1 MRGTRSRVADA
12 GARRSL
18 VAIAMGVDC
27 VPTPVRSVGSR
38 YSAPGR
44 PKSRGAG
51 LQSGFLSQS
60 SIVCCSAHW
69 NGALNRCILL
79 PSSER
84 EEAMQDRF
92 KFKSAPETLGLFAI
106 VLVMII
112 FGAAIFYEGA
122 SFKQKRTAQFAV
134 SDWNP

>member
-1 MRGTRSRVADA
+1 VLLASFRPLFGQRSRSCADISGSGSERLKPTAYAEAALRA
-12 GARRSL
+12 GPSFRKAISFAAAPTGTPRGKGAFYSL
-18 VAIAMGVDC
+18 
-27 VPTPVRSVGSR
+27 
-38 YSAPGR
+38 
-44 PKSRGAG
+44 
-51 LQSGFLSQS
+51 
-60 SIVCCSAHW
+60 
-69 NGALNRCILL
+69 
-79 PSSER
+79 SSER

>member
-1 MRGTRSRVADA
+1 
-12 GARRSL
+12 
-18 VAIAMGVDC
+18 
-27 VPTPVRSVGSR
+27 VPTGTPCG
-38 YSAPGR
+38 
-44 PKSRGAG
+44 
-51 LQSGFLSQS
+51 
-60 SIVCCSAHW
+60 
-69 NGALNRCILL
+69 NGAFYSL
-79 PSSER
+79 SSEW

-92 KFKSAPETLGLFAI
+92 KFKGAPETLGLFAI